1 MKTIELSAAL
11 ASAPVQENL
20 KNFAGLDAQNALGLM
35 TPERLAAVAGGKM
48 PTATAINNGLVPKA
62 LSESFLKLKTH
73 EAAMV
78 HCTKDIEWDVSSFL
92 LYVCTD
98 NVPIILSASCRS
110 GANTSFC
117 RIEIISKGRNNPFK
131 VYKRLTSKHIIE
143 IYIENTT
150 DFYMYLTKSNL
161 YNSGSNS
168 DLKKVEGFNADG
180 MEEIIIQ

>member
-62 LSESFLKLKTH
+62 LSESFLKLKNH

-98 NVPIILSASCRS
+98 NVPLILSASCRS
-110 GANTSFC
+110 GASTSLC
-117 RIEIISKGRNNPFK
+117 RIEIISKGRNNLFK

-161 YNSGSNS
+161 YSAGSNS